1 MCLRKK
7 TQLVETEDCCWLMGL
22 PPSQLPLHLS
32 SFHVLCSLNERTGSA
47 LSEVKCEI
55 FHRSVYYPLK
65 GGQNLHSFICHFCMT
80 RLQKKH
86 TAFTLPLLSYLQLLP
101 VGERVVESSS
111 NICQLLGKF
120 LVQILLLQRTLF
132 CLLLHCFQTG
142 GVGGMLILSFL
153 VTLPVLECCNPT
165 EHVLLK
171 AQGLVAQILARLLHD
186 VEP

>member
-1 MCLRKK
+1 
-7 TQLVETEDCCWLMGL
+7 MGL

-32 SFHVLCSLNERTGSA
+32 SFHALCSLNERTGSA
-47 LSEVKCEI
+47 LSEVKCE
-55 FHRSVYYPLK
+55 FFFRSVYPLK
-65 GGQNLHSFICHFCMT
+65 GGQNLHRFIRHFCVT
-80 RLQKKH
+80 RLQKKD

-132 CLLLHCFQTG
+132 CLFLHCFQTG

-153 VTLPVLECCNPT
+153 VTLPVL
-165 EHVLLK
+165 
-171 AQGLVAQILARLLHD
+171 
-186 VEP
+186 